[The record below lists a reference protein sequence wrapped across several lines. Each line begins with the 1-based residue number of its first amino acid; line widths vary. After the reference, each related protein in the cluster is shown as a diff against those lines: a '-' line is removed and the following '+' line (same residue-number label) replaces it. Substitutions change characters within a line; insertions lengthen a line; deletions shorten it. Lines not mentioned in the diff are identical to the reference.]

1 MSSQT
6 EEETLITPAPEAGRR
21 RLPGRLSRRAPIVLG
36 AVAIAAAVVVVVAS
50 GAFGGGNAPSAGR
63 TVDNGNA
70 TSLATV
76 MRRSLSSQ
84 TQVSATLGFANPSM
98 VVVPSGTMP
107 QDLAQAQQAAATAQA
122 QLETAKATLST
133 DTATLDQANASLSAD
148 RAKLTVD
155 CAGDNAG
162 AGAASSPAAGG
173 AGNGSGSTPCAT
185 DSQSV
190 STDEQSVA
198 QAQAKVTAD
207 RQAVSSAR
215 AGLASA
221 GTGLSL
227 AEASATVYERS
238 ATYTELPAVGQIVGR
253 GETLYE
259 ISGQPVVVLYGS
271 VAPWRAFIAGMSPG
285 RDVAELNANLAAL
298 GYGAPS
304 GDAFTAATASAV
316 DRFEAARGLSQ
327 TGGLLLGSVVF
338 EPGPVRV
345 TSVTP
350 TLGASVQAGPVLGIT
365 STVRRVTIAL
375 DAAQQSE
382 LRVGDPVTITLPDN
396 STTPG
401 KVSFVAT
408 VATTPSTPSSS
419 DQGGGGGGGSSTPTI
434 EVDVTPT
441 DPAATGHLDQAPVNV
456 SITTASV
463 KNAIVV
469 PVNALLALASGGY
482 AVEVVGAGGTHHLVG
497 VQLGLFDDADGLVQI
512 TGAGLSRGQRVV
524 VPRQ

>member
-1 MSSQT
+1 MSQT
-6 EEETLITPAPEAGRR
+6 EEETLITPVPEGGRR
-21 RLPGRLSRRAPIVLG
+21 RLRGRVSRRAAIVLG
-36 AVAIAAAVVVVVAS
+36 AGTVVAAAVGVVVAS
-50 GAFGGGNAPSAGR
+50 GAIGGGNASSGGGTAA
-63 TVDNGNA
+63 NSFA

-76 MRRSLSSQ
+76 RRRSLSSQ
-84 TQVSATLGFANPSM
+84 TQVSATLGFADPST
-98 VVVPSGTMP
+98 VVVPSGTVP
-107 QDLAQAQQAAATAQA
+107 QDLAQAQQAAAAARA

-133 DTATLDQANASLSAD
+133 DTATLGQANASLSAD

-162 AGAASSPAAGG
+162 GSAVSSPSAGG
-173 AGNGSGSTPCAT
+173 AGSGSGSTPCAT

-190 STDEQSVA
+190 SADQQSVA

-207 RQAVSSAR
+207 LQAVSSAR
-215 AGLASA
+215 ASLASA
-221 GTGLSL
+221 GTDLSR
-227 AEASATVYERS
+227 AEASATVYEQS
-238 ATYTELPAVGQIVGR
+238 ATFTELPAVGQIVGR
-253 GETLYE
+253 GQTLYE
-259 ISGQPVVVLYGS
+259 ISGRPVVVLYGT

-316 DRFEAARGLSQ
+316 ERFEAARGLSQ

-375 DAAQQSE
+375 DASQQSE
-382 LRVGDPVTITLPDN
+382 VKVGDPVTITLPDN

-401 KVSFVAT
+401 KVSYVGT
-408 VATTPSTPSSS
+408 VATTPSAPSSS
-419 DQGGGGGGGSSTPTI
+419 DQGGGGGGASSTPTI

-441 DPAATGHLDQAPVNV
+441 DQAATGHLDQAPVNV
-456 SITTASV
+456 SITTVSV
-463 KNAIVV
+463 ENAIVV

-482 AVEVVGAGGTHHLVG
+482 AVEVVGARGTHHLVG
-497 VQLGLFDDADGLVQI
+497 VQLGLFDDADGLVQV
-512 TGAGLSRGQRVV
+512 TGAGLSPGQRVV
-524 VPRQ
+524 VPGQ